1 MALKKILTDKKNL
14 AYIILLLII
23 IIACSWAFISAGII
37 TKSFKNKII
46 DQTYQN
52 KEANIESLLVTET
65 KDGEKLW
72 ELFADKGMY
81 NDADNVVLLESIIGN
96 FYDEKTVKASIKAD
110 KGTYNAT
117 KKEII
122 LYDNVLLVYTDG
134 TNISADKIIYGGKDK
149 DIVALGNIR
158 IEKPNE
164 AVIFGVKGI
173 LKNDF
178 SDFHIEGRTKT
189 QFYM

>member
-1 MALKKILTDKKNL
+1 MTLKKIISDKKNF
-14 AYIILLLII
+14 AYIILFLAIVISCL
-23 IIACSWAFISAGII
+23 WAFISAGVI

-65 KDGEKLW
+65 KDGTKLW

-81 NDADNVVLLESIIGN
+81 TDSDNVVLLEGIIGN
-96 FYDEKTVKASIKAD
+96 FYDNKVVKASFKAD

-122 LYDNVLLVYTDG
+122 LYNNVILVYEDG
-134 TNISADKIIYGGKDK
+134 TNLSAEKIIYAGKDK
-149 DIVALGNIR
+149 DIVAEGNIR
-158 IEKPNE
+158 LEKPNE
-164 AVIFGVKGI
+164 ASIYGRKAI
-173 LKNDF
+173 LEGDF